1 MVAILILVTFK
12 TTWAIN
18 YSTKGLN
25 FFKNMVTTLVIHV
38 NVLYI

>member
-12 TTWAIN
+12 ATQAIN

-25 FFKNMVTTLVIHV
+25 FFKNIVTTLVIHAYI
-38 NVLYI
+38 LYI